1 MLRMTV
7 RLLSVLIVG
16 GALAG
21 CATPTFA
28 RTLIPPPTSPATTL
42 TIGLEVGMSAA
53 GAVLRILWS
62 ICASKTSS
70 ARNSRPRG
78 SGRWPRTRSPIL
90 SLCTGSAPRTK
101 CRCTVPST
109 VTSQRVAVWSRY
121 DPYWNGRWGR
131 TYDEVIVR
139 NYTEGTLI
147 VDLIDA
153 NKKQLAWRAYLVQT
167 VDRDPQKTATRA
179 QANAAAAF
187 AQYPPSKAPPKP
199 LLGKAPRE
207 RGRLTRII
215 HLGTILFAAV
225 LSAYSITA
233 AAPRS
238 DPTDPLIEALRE
250 RVEALSAAD

>member
-1 MLRMTV
+1 MVRMTV

-21 CATPTFA
+21 CAHTNVRTDFDPSADFA
-28 RTLIPPPTSPATTL
+28 SYHTYYWAGGRDVSGGGSLANSLVDMRIKDIVGAQLSAKGLREVAEDAKPDL
-42 TIGLEVGMSAA
+42 VVVYWIG
-53 GAVLRILWS
+53 
-62 ICASKTSS
+62 
-70 ARNSRPRG
+70 
-78 SGRWPRTRSPIL
+78 
-90 SLCTGSAPRTK
+90 TK
-101 CRCTVPST
+101 DKVSVQTVPST

-187 AQYPPSKAPPKP
+187 AQYPPSKAPP
-199 LLGKAPRE
+199 
-207 RGRLTRII
+207 
-215 HLGTILFAAV
+215 
-225 LSAYSITA
+225 
-233 AAPRS
+233 
-238 DPTDPLIEALRE
+238 
-250 RVEALSAAD
+250 